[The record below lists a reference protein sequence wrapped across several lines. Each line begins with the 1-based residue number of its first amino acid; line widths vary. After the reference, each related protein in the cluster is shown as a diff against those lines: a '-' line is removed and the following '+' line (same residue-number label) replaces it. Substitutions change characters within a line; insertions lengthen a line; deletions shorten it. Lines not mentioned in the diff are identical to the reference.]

1 MNTFFEITALNLD
14 LLIYLAIDISIAI
27 VLLGAMRFISGLSAK
42 VNSTEELAQKD
53 NFAFGISVAG
63 SIAALGIV
71 LTGAISG
78 ENAPSYTME
87 IIGMFAYGTL
97 GLILIKVG
105 RVIHD
110 KLSLQH
116 IDKTEEILKQNLT
129 IGIVD
134 AAGAIAT
141 AIIIRAVLLWVHGLD
156 VSTFIAIIAGFIISQ
171 AILLLVTRLKERQY
185 AKNNQGNCLQ
195 EAFSQGQTA
204 IAIRYAGQLIS
215 TALAVT
221 AASHFIIYSPETLL
235 NNLVAWF
242 VFAIAMTLLVAV
254 LTAIAKRIVL
264 WGINLVEEVDQ
275 QQNIGVACVEMAT
288 SISIALILAALM
300 A

>member
-1 MNTFFEITALNLD
+1 MNKFFEITALNQD
-14 LLIYLAIDISIAI
+14 LLIYLVIDISIAI

-42 VNSTEELAQKD
+42 VNSTQELAQKD

-63 SIAALGIV
+63 SVAALGIV

-78 ENAPSYTME
+78 ENAPSYWME
-87 IIGMFAYGTL
+87 FVGMLAYGTL
-97 GLILIKVG
+97 GLILIKIG

-116 IDKTEEILKQNLT
+116 INKTEEILKQNLT

-156 VSTFIAIIAGFIISQ
+156 VDTFIAIIAGFIISQ

-185 AKNNQGNCLQ
+185 AKNNQGDCLQ

-221 AASHFIIYSPETLL
+221 AASHFLTYSPDTLFT
-235 NNLVAWF
+235 NLVSWF
-242 VFAIAMTLLVAV
+242 VFAIVMTLLVAA

-288 SISIALILAALM
+288 SISIALILTALM

>member
-1 MNTFFEITALNLD
+1 MNTFFEITALNQD
-14 LLIYLAIDISIAI
+14 LLIYLVIDISIAI

-42 VNSTEELAQKD
+42 VNSTQELAQKD

-63 SIAALGIV
+63 SVAALGIV

-78 ENAPSYTME
+78 ENAPSYWME
-87 IIGMFAYGTL
+87 FVGMFAYGTL
-97 GLILIKVG
+97 GLILIKIG

-116 IDKTEEILKQNLT
+116 INKTQEILNENLT

-156 VSTFIAIIAGFIISQ
+156 LDTFIAIIAGFIISQ

-185 AKNNQGNCLQ
+185 AKNNQGDCLQ
-195 EAFSQGQTA
+195 EAFTRGQTA

-221 AASHFIIYSPETLL
+221 AASHFLTYSPETLFY
-235 NNLVAWF
+235 NLISWF
-242 VFAIAMTLLVAV
+242 VFAVVMTLLVAI

-288 SISIALILAALM
+288 SISIALILTALM

>member
-1 MNTFFEITALNLD
+1 MNTFFEITALNQD
-14 LLIYLAIDISIAI
+14 LLIYLVIDISIAI

-42 VNSTEELAQKD
+42 VNSTQELAQKD

-63 SIAALGIV
+63 SVAALGIV

-78 ENAPSYTME
+78 ENAPSYWME
-87 IIGMFAYGTL
+87 FVGMFAYGTL
-97 GLILIKVG
+97 GLILIKIG

-110 KLSLQH
+110 KLSLQRLN
-116 IDKTEEILKQNLT
+116 KTQEILNENLT
-129 IGIVD
+129 VGIVD

-141 AIIIRAVLLWVHGLD
+141 AIIIRAVLLWVHGLNVD
-156 VSTFIAIIAGFIISQ
+156 TFIAIIAGFIISQ

-185 AKNNQGNCLQ
+185 AKNNQGDCLQ
-195 EAFSQGQTA
+195 EAFTRGQTA

-221 AASHFIIYSPETLL
+221 AASHFLTYSPETLFY
-235 NNLVAWF
+235 NLISWF
-242 VFAIAMTLLVAV
+242 VFAVVVTLLVAI

-288 SISIALILAALM
+288 SISIALILTALM

>member
-1 MNTFFEITALNLD
+1 MNKFFEITALNQD
-14 LLIYLAIDISIAI
+14 LLIYLVIDITIAI

-42 VNSTEELAQKD
+42 VNSTQELAQKD

-63 SIAALGIV
+63 SVAALGIV

-78 ENAPSYTME
+78 ENAPSYWME
-87 IIGMFAYGTL
+87 FVGMLAYGTL
-97 GLILIKVG
+97 GLILIKIG

-116 IDKTEEILKQNLT
+116 INKTEEILKQNLT

-156 VSTFIAIIAGFIISQ
+156 VDTFIAIIAGFIISQ

-195 EAFSQGQTA
+195 EAFSKGQTA

-221 AASHFIIYSPETLL
+221 AASHFLTYSPDTLFT
-235 NNLVAWF
+235 NLISWF
-242 VFAIAMTLLVAV
+242 VFAIVMTLLVAV

-288 SISIALILAALM
+288 SISIALILTALM